1 VAAEGTAGSFAG
13 YVTVWVV
20 CGATALVAAVALA
33 FVPRQAFTDRAVAV
47 TGPVTERMSAAD

>member
-1 VAAEGTAGSFAG
+1 
-13 YVTVWVV
+13 VWVV